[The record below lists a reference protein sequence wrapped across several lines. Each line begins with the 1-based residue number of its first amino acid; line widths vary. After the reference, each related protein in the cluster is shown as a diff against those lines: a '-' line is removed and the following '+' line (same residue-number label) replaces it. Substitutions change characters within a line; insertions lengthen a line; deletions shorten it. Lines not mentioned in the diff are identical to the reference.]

1 MPYYIFKGKN
11 SYGERRK
18 GKIEAVNEAAARAQ
32 LKRMR
37 ITPTVVKEA
46 PKDILESIPM
56 FQPKVTGKDVVIFTR
71 QLSTMID
78 AGLPLVQSL
87 EILAK
92 QQDNPTFK
100 QVLTEVRT
108 DVSVDFLGRTET

>member
-1 MPYYIFKGKN
+1 MPYFVYKGKN

-32 LKRMR
+32 LKKMR
-37 ITPTVVKEA
+37 ITPTVCKEA
-46 PKDILESIPM
+46 PKDIFEDIPI

-78 AGLPLVQSL
+78 AGLPLVQGL
-87 EILAK
+87 QILSK
-92 QQDNPTFK
+92 QQENATFK
-100 QVLTEVRT
+100 KVL
-108 DVSVDFLGRTET
+108 LQIQ